1 MITLKDYVGN
11 IYKEIT
17 KARVQSDIETVE
29 VAKEYAKHD
38 LLKHFSIPSMKMK
51 TVEISIP
58 VAIDNPEVKL
68 LAVNDTTAINSV
80 MKATS
85 DIVNETNG
93 KKTID
98 RASST
103 KLKAYNKKN
112 IGLLKDKTGKG
123 DVNTQKLKAFVDKTS
138 ENSFTLLK
146 PQLGGLS
153 QSQFKTL
160 LLSKTQ
166 KEIAKK
172 NVSQL
177 DKIPVIIDTSRIR
190 DVKTT
195 ESLMNIKI
203 TIEEDSMEWMT
214 EIDDKGNERSFL
226 SYE

>member
-38 LLKHFSIPSMKMK
+38 LLKHFSVPNMKMK
-51 TVEISIP
+51 TVEITIP
-58 VAIDNPEVKL
+58 VAIDSPEVKL
-68 LAVNDTTAINSV
+68 GSINDTTAINSI

-85 DIVNETNG
+85 DIVKETEG

-98 RASST
+98 RTNSL
-103 KLKAYNKKN
+103 KLKTLNKQN
-112 IGLLKDKTGKG
+112 INLLKDAKGK
-123 DVNTQKLKAFVDKTS
+123 VNVENSKLKSFLNKTTVS
-138 ENSFTLLK
+138 SFKLLK
-146 PQLGGLS
+146 PQLGNLT
-153 QSQFKTL
+153 QLQFKQL
-160 LLSKTQ
+160 LHTKTQ

-172 NVSQL
+172 NSAEL
-177 DKIPVIIDTSRIR
+177 ERIPVIIETNRLR
-190 DVKTT
+190 DVKSR

-203 TIEEDSMEWMT
+203 VIEEDTMEWMR
-214 EIDDKGNERSFL
+214 EVDDEGNDTSFL